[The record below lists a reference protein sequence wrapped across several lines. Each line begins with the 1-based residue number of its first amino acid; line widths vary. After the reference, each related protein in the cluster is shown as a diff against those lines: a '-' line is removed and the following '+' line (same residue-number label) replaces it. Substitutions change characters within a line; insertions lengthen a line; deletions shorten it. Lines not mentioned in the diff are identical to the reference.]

1 MKLNDTTHNIIVEA
15 LAAGNYRQVAAELA
29 GIHRA
34 TLYSWLERGEADVEN
49 GKDTAHARLWSAILK
64 AEADAEH
71 EAITAIRAAA
81 PKDWRAAA
89 WMLEHRHQ
97 TRWGGKTTVE
107 HTGTVRHELSDLS
120 QAELEE
126 LAGTLSERRAG
137 AS

>member
-1 MKLNDTTHNIIVEA
+1 MKLNDTTHKIIVEA

-29 GIHRA
+29 GIGR
-34 TLYSWLERGEADVEN
+34 TTFYVWLERGEADLEN
-49 GKDTAHARLWSAILK
+49 DKDTPHARLVADILK
-64 AEADAEH
+64 AEADAEAD
-71 EAITAIRAAA
+71 AIAAIRKAA

-107 HTGTVRHELSDLS
+107 HTGTVRHELADLS

-126 LAGTLSERRAG
+126 LAGSLTERRASTG
-137 AS
+137 